1 LNETEWKPRPIH
13 HAAGAIRYIH
23 YDFFKRLA
31 LKYIAS
37 RHGMKTVP
45 SRDYDLTDY
54 EAPKKFAFE
63 FVQAAASH

>member
-1 LNETEWKPRPIH
+1 
-13 HAAGAIRYIH
+13 
-23 YDFFKRLA
+23 
-31 LKYIAS
+31 
-37 RHGMKTVP
+37 MKTVP